1 MKVRDVSWH
10 HANWMIAATAGRSS
24 IWRYPDALLDVLL
37 TRAGDAGVAL
47 LAQGSADRR
56 RDVSLG
62 EHARRHLVEQR
73 LEEVMVR
80 AVDDRHVHWGNA

>member
-47 LAQGSADRR
+47 LAQRSADRR

-62 EHARRHLVEQR
+62 EHARR
-73 LEEVMVR
+73 
-80 AVDDRHVHWGNA
+80 